1 RPLGPCVFR
10 LSAAWTRPGAHVHR
24 DRGGGVADVAAV
36 VDGAGTQRRRTEWTR
51 DPLVGPRGV
60 SFGGMPRGAV
70 VGRPLDGSDLS
81 ADVARRS
88 GDRHRRAAADVG
100 PLLGSGDR

>member
-1 RPLGPCVFR
+1 TLVEPDAAHEPVGVGAKPDAQLDRVGVVRCRHLGHCVFR
-10 LSAAWTRPGAHVHR
+10 LSAAWTGPGAHVHR
-24 DRGGGVADVAAV
+24 DRGAGVADVAAV

-70 VGRPLDGSDLS
+70 VG
-81 ADVARRS
+81 
-88 GDRHRRAAADVG
+88 
-100 PLLGSGDR
+100 